1 MSETTVH
8 PVPPALPVLY
18 SVRGWSEELNPAYIT
33 FVDEMRST
41 GVEVVDIFP
50 NYEGCSTFGEWAQRA
65 TDEILRQHSHGEPLH
80 LLGYCAGGTLLT
92 ESVRQL
98 EALGVR
104 PTYLGLIDVRGSNPR
119 ERLARGLDSQFQ
131 VRWMQR
137 VRFQLE
143 RLTPPDRES
152 LASVLRSV
160 ARRSVRS
167 TRELRTRGWRSSK
180 RVFPAIHL
188 QARLAANWEFNSI
201 TTSAFAYNCPIAID
215 KYWPGNPSLGRA
227 AVLRGGFIIRFIEG
241 THETCIAPEYAAD
254 LIARIAADRSQTG
267 GRSPFV

>member
-1 MSETTVH
+1 MQS
-8 PVPPALPVLY
+8 ALPVLF
-18 SVRGWSEELNPAYIT
+18 SVRGWTEEVNPAYIT
-33 FVDEMRST
+33 FVDELRAT
-41 GVEVVDIFP
+41 GVEVIDIFP
-50 NYEGCSTFGEWAQRA
+50 DHEGCSTVGEWAQRA
-65 TDEILRQHSHGEPLH
+65 TDEILQRHSQGEPLH
-80 LLGYCAGGTLLT
+80 LLGYCAGGSLLH

-98 EALGVR
+98 EARNVQPACLGF
-104 PTYLGLIDVRGSNPR
+104 IDVRGSNPK
-119 ERLARGLDSQFQ
+119 ERLARGIDSQFQ

-160 ARRSVRS
+160 
-167 TRELRTRGWRSSK
+167 LRTRGWRSSK
-180 RVFPAIHL
+180 RHIPAIHS
-188 QARLAANWEFNSI
+188 QARLAATWEFNSI
-201 TTSAFAYNCPIAID
+201 TTPAFAYNCPIAID

-227 AVLRGGFIIRFIEG
+227 ALLQGGFIIRFIEG
-241 THETCIAPEYAAD
+241 THETCIAREYAAN

>member
-1 MSETTVH
+1 MTVH
-8 PVPPALPVLY
+8 PVLPALPVLY
-18 SVRGWSEELNPAYIT
+18 SVRGWSEEVNPAYIT
-33 FVDEMRST
+33 FVDEMRAT
-41 GVEVVDIFP
+41 GVEVVDIFADH
-50 NYEGCSTFGEWAQRA
+50 EGCSTFGEWAQRA
-65 TDEILRQHSHGEPLH
+65 TDKILQRHSQGQPLH

-98 EALGVR
+98 EARNVQ
-104 PTYLGLIDVRGSNPR
+104 PAYLGFIDVRGSNPK

-160 ARRSVRS
+160 LRRSVRS
-167 TRELRTRGWRSSK
+167 TLELRTRGWRSSK
-180 RVFPAIHL
+180 RFLPVIHS
-188 QARLAANWEFNSI
+188 QARLAATWEFNSI
-201 TTSAFAYNCPIAID
+201 TTPAYAYNCQIAID

-254 LIARIAADRSQTG
+254 LIARIAADRDAVA
-267 GRSPFV
+267 RSAAS